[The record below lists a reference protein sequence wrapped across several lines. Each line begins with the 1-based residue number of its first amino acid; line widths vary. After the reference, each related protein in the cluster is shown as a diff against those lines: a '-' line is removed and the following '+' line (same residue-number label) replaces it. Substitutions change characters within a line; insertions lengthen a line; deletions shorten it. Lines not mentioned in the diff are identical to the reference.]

1 VLQRADFIRESNDY
15 IHRYILK
22 NIQKRVEELGFTFP
36 QALVVG
42 TVNTHQPI
50 SIKELAKHLKM
61 THSTVSDIVER
72 LTKKGVLMKAVDP
85 KDRRAVQVRL
95 SEEFVEEVKDIDAN
109 ANELRNK
116 SIVEALSKLKPEEQ
130 EIVEKG
136 FQLLLSAVK
145 ANSEGLGIEEI
156 DPLDVINQDF
166 FK

>member
-1 VLQRADFIRESNDY
+1 MLQRADFIRESNDY

-109 ANELRNK
+109 ELINK

-136 FQLLLSAVK
+136 FQLFLSAVK